1 MMRSLFSGVAGLK
14 THQTKMDV
22 IGNNIAN
29 VNTTGFKSGR
39 VTFQDTL
46 NQTLTSASAAT
57 DTRGGT
63 NPKQI
68 GLGVGLGSVDTI
80 FTDGS
85 VQSTGKNTDLCI
97 SGSGLFVVKSGQGTF
112 YTRNGAF
119 EFDEAGNYVMPGS
132 GMFVQG
138 WTASNGVLNTNGAA
152 ANITI
157 QAGKSMAAAETTTG
171 TYSKN
176 IAANTKGAAITNL
189 QVAYTDGTT
198 ESVTNYSPTSA
209 ENATIKLTL
218 ADGRTVSVAAG
229 GPYVVG
235 SNYTG
240 PIYGPNVVSITA
252 NATGGTVDLTLGG
265 LNSGDTGVF
274 DPPTMNGLTSGTYK
288 ADDTYTKTQTITG
301 VTTDPVAKTVTL
313 YFTNDGTA
321 TGTVGAGE
329 FKSVTIPQPAS
340 GTYTINDSFTVN
352 KKITKATALA
362 GADLSLVGG
371 QTVTGSANAST
382 TGASYTETIPAPGV
396 AINSVTRTGGTTSY
410 TYNGKTVK
418 SVSAVLA
425 DGTTSTALSGTNY
438 AAGSTFYPSITT
450 TISAHDSLGNE
461 HTIPVLFTKTSENT
475 WGLSLPGGG
484 KTYTMTEE
492 DGSTTIV
499 NLTATDL
506 KFSNGGAYL
515 SGTAS
520 LASTFTNGA
529 AASNITINLSA
540 LTQYSGSSTLD
551 AKADGNA
558 AGTLKSV
565 AIDSAGVITG
575 TYTNGVNQ
583 AEAQVAMAQFN
594 NPAGLTKS
602 GSSLYVES
610 NNSGKANVKTA
621 SALGVT
627 ITPSSLEMS
636 NVDLSNEFSDMIITQ
651 RGFQSNSKII
661 TVSDEMLETLIGMKR

>member
-1 MMRSLFSGVAGLK
+1 MS
-14 THQTKMDV
+14 
-22 IGNNIAN
+22 
-29 VNTTGFKSGR
+29 
-39 VTFQDTL
+39 
-46 NQTLTSASAAT
+46 
-57 DTRGGT
+57 
-63 NPKQI
+63 
-68 GLGVGLGSVDTI
+68 
-80 FTDGS
+80 
-85 VQSTGKNTDLCI
+85 
-97 SGSGLFVVKSGQGTF
+97 
-112 YTRNGAF
+112 
-119 EFDEAGNYVMPGS
+119 
-132 GMFVQG
+132 
-138 WTASNGVLNTNGAA
+138 
-152 ANITI
+152 
-157 QAGKSMAAAETTTG
+157 
-171 TYSKN
+171 
-176 IAANTKGAAITNL
+176 
-189 QVAYTDGTT
+189 
-198 ESVTNYSPTSA
+198 
-209 ENATIKLTL
+209 
-218 ADGRTVSVAAG
+218 
-229 GPYVVG
+229 
-235 SNYTG
+235 
-240 PIYGPNVVSITA
+240 SITA
-252 NATGGTVDLTLGG
+252 NATGTVDLTLGG
-265 LNSGDTGVF
+265 LNSGDTGTFV
-274 DPPTMNGLTSGTYK
+274 PTTLAGLTSGTYK
-288 ADDTYTKTQTITG
+288 VGDTYTKTQTITA
-301 VTTDPVAKTVTL
+301 VTTNATAKTVTL
-313 YFTNDGTA
+313 TFAATPGGFT
-321 TGTVGAGE
+321 
-329 FKSVTIPQPAS
+329 SVTIPQPAS
-340 GTYTINDSFTVN
+340 GTYAIGDSFTVN
-352 KKITKATALA
+352 KKITAATALA
-362 GADLSLVGG
+362 GADLTLESGE
-371 QTVTGSANAST
+371 TVTGAMLAST
-382 TGASYTETIPAPGV
+382 AGSMYSETPATSPT
-396 AINSVTRTGGTTSY
+396 ILSVTRTGGTTSY

-484 KTYTMTEE
+484 KTYMMTEE
-492 DGSTTIV
+492 DGSTTTV